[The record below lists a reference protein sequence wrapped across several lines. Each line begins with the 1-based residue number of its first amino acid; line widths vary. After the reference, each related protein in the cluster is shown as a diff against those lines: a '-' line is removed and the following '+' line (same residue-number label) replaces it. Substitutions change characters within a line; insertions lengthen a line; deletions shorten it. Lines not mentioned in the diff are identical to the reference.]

1 MTAPLTSYNV
11 NAIVCSRKR
20 LSEERRV
27 SLLVLCG
34 LALVIG
40 VMTGLGAVL
49 FRALIALVHNVSYNG
64 SLSFV
69 YNANI
74 SGGPSR
80 FGDFVLLS
88 PVLGGLFVVFLV
100 RRFAPEAKGHGVPE
114 VMDEI
119 YYRRGNIRG
128 LVAIVKTVGSAL
140 SI

>member
-40 VMTGLGAVL
+40 VMTGLGAVV

-64 SLSFV
+64 TLSIV

-74 SGGPSR
+74 GEGPSR

-88 PVLGGLFVVFLV
+88 PIIGGLIVVFLV
-100 RRFAPEAKGHGVPE
+100 RRFAPEAKGHSVPA
-114 VMDEI
+114 VMDAI
-119 YYRRGNIRG
+119 FFKPGSIR
-128 LVAIVKTVGSAL
+128 
-140 SI
+140 